1 MFIAPK
7 IYPSRKDW
15 VIKLLII
22 ILILL
27 DILGSVYLCIAFN
40 GKMSD
45 VLPFTTAITV
55 TDSLVIAI
63 YFTTR
68 YTLNEDELFCK
79 SFIFKKRIPYQKI
92 QRIELNRKFFA
103 GLKLSLASKGIVISY
118 DHGSE
123 LFITP
128 ENEGE
133 FIEDLRFKNQS
144 IEIK

>member
-15 VIKLLII
+15 VIKLVLM

-27 DILGSVYLCIAFN
+27 DILGSVYLYIAFN

-79 SFIFKKRIPYQKI
+79 SFIFTKRISYENI
-92 QRIELNRKFFA
+92 QRIEQNRKIYA
-103 GLKLSLASKGIVISY
+103 GLKLSLASKGIVIYYSN
-118 DHGSE
+118 GFE

-128 ENEGE
+128 ENEEE